1 MIPEVVHP
9 DDGRTA
15 ELWAKTFDVLVIGAG
30 QAGLAAGYRL
40 AGTGCSFLI
49 VDRQARIGD
58 SWRGRYDS
66 LTLFTP
72 RAFSMLPGLSLDGAP
87 DGYPTRD
94 EFADYLE
101 TYADYFDLPVL
112 SGNGVKQL
120 RLRAGRFEATLD
132 DGRKIAARAVIVAT
146 GAFQK
151 SRIPPVAAD
160 FDNTVKQLTPD
171 TYRNPGD
178 VPRGAVLVAGDGA
191 SGRDIA
197 AELSV
202 THNVALATGRR
213 RRLFPERILGKSTWW
228 WLRILGLMKAK
239 PGSLAGRLMRRT
251 DPFPDRGRSLD
262 DLRVLGVAVVP
273 RLVGA
278 DGRTAFFADGSTREL
293 NCVIWCAGY
302 HGDNAWL
309 DIPGTKDP
317 HGRFQHEGGRTSVPG
332 LFHLGLPWQRNRA
345 SALVM
350 GIEEDAAEI
359 VAFVR
364 DYLNVP
370 MTQTQV
376 IRPG

>member
-1 MIPEVVHP
+1 
-9 DDGRTA
+9 
-15 ELWAKTFDVLVIGAG
+15 
-30 QAGLAAGYRL
+30 
-40 AGTGCSFLI
+40 
-49 VDRQARIGD
+49 
-58 SWRGRYDS
+58 
-66 LTLFTP
+66 
-72 RAFSMLPGLSLDGAP
+72 
-87 DGYPTRD
+87 
-94 EFADYLE
+94 
-101 TYADYFDLPVL
+101 
-112 SGNGVKQL
+112 
-120 RLRAGRFEATLD
+120 
-132 DGRKIAARAVIVAT
+132 
-146 GAFQK
+146 
-151 SRIPPVAAD
+151 
-160 FDNTVKQLTPD
+160 
-171 TYRNPGD
+171 
-178 VPRGAVLVAGDGA
+178 
-191 SGRDIA
+191 
-197 AELSV
+197 
-202 THNVALATGRR
+202 
-213 RRLFPERILGKSTWW
+213 
-228 WLRILGLMKAK
+228 
-239 PGSLAGRLMRRT
+239 MRRT